1 MKYQILH
8 QNPLYAKLYRMKTL
22 KEVLAEHYPPE
33 LRKKMSAS
41 TKAYQASL
49 TAEQRSANG
58 KKAVEARWGKRDL
71 PKDEKVV

>member
-1 MKYQILH
+1 MQVAPHTPLCYTIL
-8 QNPLYAKLYRMKTL
+8 YMKTL

-58 KKAVEARWGKRDL
+58 KKAVMARWNKR
-71 PKDEKVV
+71 EKSVV